1 MTTTTTSIATNIIHQ
16 PRSVLDN
23 PFASE
28 CYPTVHSVCLY
39 TLLHATLII
48 VPSAEHIDRVLF
60 YCSSLSWVRNQ
71 MQEEQ
76 KEHTFLMRLKW
87 KEFIFRIKLN

>member
-48 VPSAEHIDRVLF
+48 VPWAEHIHRSCSVL
-60 YCSSLSWVRNQ
+60 
-71 MQEEQ
+71 
-76 KEHTFLMRLKW
+76 RLVVVVGAKPNAGGT
-87 KEFIFRIKLN
+87 KGIYIFNAIKMERIYFPH